1 MILNQQINS
10 LLVTSLL
17 VLTVN
22 ARGLLKRDVENR
34 VCPVGS
40 SGSYPSCVCENGSQF
55 NEVHN
60 ECPPRSLESL
70 AGSCPRDSSGLVMTL
85 YPDII

>member
-1 MILNQQINS
+1 M
-10 LLVTSLL
+10 
-17 VLTVN
+17 N
-22 ARGLLKRDVENR
+22 ARGIEKRDVDK

-40 SGSYPSCVCENGSQF
+40 SGVYPSCTCENGSQF

-70 AGSCPRDSSGLVMTL
+70 AGSCPNDASG
-85 YPDII
+85 